1 MTFRE
6 RVGDDMPIGHE
17 RIVKRGEVTD
27 ADPNMAEG
35 GDETDADQTSSTTTD
50 DPDASVTASTTYE
63 ADEGAGTAN
72 DGDGQLK
79 SDETTGS

>member
-6 RVGDDMPIGHE
+6 RVGDDMPIGLE

-35 GDETDADQTSSTTTD
+35 DDETGAGETSSTTTD